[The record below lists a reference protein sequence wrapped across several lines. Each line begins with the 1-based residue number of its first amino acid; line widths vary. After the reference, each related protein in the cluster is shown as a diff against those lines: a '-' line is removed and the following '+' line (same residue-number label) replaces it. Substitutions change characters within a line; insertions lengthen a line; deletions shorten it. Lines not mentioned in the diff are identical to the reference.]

1 MIPREIIEEIR
12 YRNDIEDVIGTYVTL
27 KRAGSN
33 RNGLCPFHGEKTP
46 SFTVFPN
53 TKSFYCFGCGAG
65 GDVVTFIQKIENLDY
80 RDALEF
86 LAKRAGVQIPQDSR
100 NDYPEKGVSRKRV
113 YEMNLEAAKFF
124 RSCLFDANIGTECM
138 RYLTEKRKLSGAVI
152 KHFGLGF
159 APDDFGMLT
168 RHMKAKGF
176 TDEELYTAFL
186 CGKSQKTGR
195 PFDLF
200 RNRMVI
206 PVIDVTGNVVAFS
219 ARSLNPDEKSKKY
232 INTSDTPAFKKS
244 RILFGMNFAKNHC
257 AEQMIL
263 CEGAMDAM
271 AIQAAGFENA
281 VATLGTAITEE
292 HARLLARY
300 TKRVIINYDSDEAGQ
315 RAAYKAM
322 RLLDE
327 VGLEVKVLKLT
338 GAKDADEYVHTY
350 GAEAFR
356 KLLGESRTAFD
367 FKMEN
372 VLALHDVATPTGK
385 INAAK
390 ELVAIIAQTASSVER
405 EIYITAAAAR
415 LGISTEVLGND
426 VKRYRTK
433 MAREYKQKESRELQM
448 SARNFG
454 DRVNPDAAKNPAAAA
469 AEEAVLGLVMLY
481 PEHRRA
487 VCDGGVELT
496 AEHFF
501 TALGKRAFE
510 KICEMEKSEQG
521 FEFSALGEHFTPDEM
536 GRFIRLQQ
544 DRQAL
549 SDNSTQVLESAA
561 AALREA
567 HQRQTERD
575 TGDLQ
580 SELARRRAAMKRKN

>member
-33 RNGLCPFHGEKTP
+33 RNGLCPFHSEKTP
-46 SFTVFPN
+46 SFTVFPA

-65 GDVVTFIQKIENLDY
+65 GDVVTFIQKMENLDY

-86 LAKRAGVQIPQDSR
+86 LAKRAGVQIPQD
-100 NDYPEKGVSRKRV
+100 NKGAYPERGVTKKRV

-124 RSCLFDANIGTECM
+124 RSCLFDPDIGADGM
-138 RYLTEKRKLSGAVI
+138 RYLAENRRLSGAVI

-159 APDDFGMLT
+159 APNDFGALT
-168 RHMKAKGF
+168 KHMKQKGY
-176 TDEELYTAFL
+176 TDEELYAAFL
-186 CGKSQKTGR
+186 CKKSEKTGR

-200 RNRMVI
+200 RNRVI
-206 PVIDVTGNVVAFS
+206 FPVIDTTGNIVAFGGRVLDDS
-219 ARSLNPDEKSKKY
+219 KPKYLNS
-232 INTSDTPAFKKS
+232 SDTPGFKKS
-244 RILFGMNFAKNHC
+244 FVLFGMNYAKKCC

-263 CEGAMDAM
+263 CEGYMDTIAMH
-271 AIQAAGFENA
+271 AAGFENA
-281 VATLGTAITEE
+281 VATLGTAITSE

-315 RAAYKAM
+315 NAAYKAM

-338 GAKDADEYVHTY
+338 GAKDADEYIRTY
-350 GAEAFR
+350 GADAFR
-356 KLLGESRTAFD
+356 QLLGESKTAFD
-367 FKMEN
+367 FKMDN
-372 VLALHDVATPTGK
+372 VLAHHDVSTPTGK

-390 ELVAIIAQTASSVER
+390 ELVEIIAQTASGVER
-405 EIYITAAAAR
+405 EVYIGAAVGK
-415 LGISTEVLGND
+415 LSISAEVLAND
-426 VKRYRTK
+426 VKRYRAR
-433 MAREYKQKESRELQM
+433 MAREQRQKESRDLQM

-454 DRVNPDAAKNPAAAA
+454 DRVNPDAARNPAAAG
-469 AEEAVLGLVMLY
+469 AEEIVLGLMLLY

-487 VCDGGVELT
+487 VCDGKVALT

-501 TALGKRAFE
+501 TSLGKRAFE
-510 KICEMEKSEQG
+510 AICEMEKSEQG
-521 FEFSALGEHFTPDEM
+521 FDFSMMGERFAPDEM
-536 GRFIRLQQ
+536 GRLVRLQQ

-549 SDNSTQVLESAA
+549 SDNGVQVLENAASALVDA
-561 AALREA
+561 R
-567 HQRQTERD
+567 QRQTEREA
-575 TGDLQ
+575 GDLQ
-580 SELARRRAAMKRKN
+580 SEIERRRAAMKRKK

>member
-1 MIPREIIEEIR
+1 MIPREVIEEIR
-12 YRNDIEDVIGTYVTL
+12 YRNDVEDVISTYVTL

-33 RNGLCPFHGEKTP
+33 RNGLCPFHSEKTP
-46 SFTVFPN
+46 SFTVFPA

-80 RDALEF
+80 VDALEF
-86 LAKRAGVQIPQDSR
+86 LAKRAGVQIPQDQSGA
-100 NDYPEKGVSRKRV
+100 YPEKGVTRKRV

-124 RSCLFDANIGTECM
+124 RACLFDPNIGADGM
-138 RYLTEKRKLSGAVI
+138 SYLAEKRKLSGAVI

-159 APDDFGMLT
+159 APNDFGALT
-168 RHMKAKGF
+168 KYMKQKGY
-176 TDEELYTAFL
+176 TDEELYAAFL

-200 RNRMVI
+200 RNRVI
-206 PVIDVTGNVVAFS
+206 FPVIDTAGNIVAFGG
-219 ARSLNPDEKSKKY
+219 RVLDDSKPKY
-232 INTSDTPAFKKS
+232 LNTSDTPGFKKS
-244 RILFGMNFAKNHC
+244 RVLFGMNYARHVC

-263 CEGAMDAM
+263 CEGYMDTIAMH
-271 AIQAAGFENA
+271 AAGFENA
-281 VATLGTAITEE
+281 VATLGTAITSE
-292 HARLLARY
+292 HARLLSRY

-315 RAAYKAM
+315 KAADKAM

-338 GAKDADEYVHTY
+338 GAKDADEYIHTY
-350 GAEAFR
+350 GADAFR
-356 KLLGESRTAFD
+356 SLLGESRTAFD
-367 FKMEN
+367 FKLES
-372 VLALHDVATPTGK
+372 VLAKHDVASATGK
-385 INAAK
+385 INAAR
-390 ELVAIIAQTASSVER
+390 ELVAIIAQSASGVER
-405 EIYITAAAAR
+405 ELYVRSAAER
-415 LGISTEVLGND
+415 LSISGESLAND

-469 AEEAVLGLVMLY
+469 AEETILGLMLLY

-487 VCDGGVELT
+487 VCDGKVVLS
-496 AEHFF
+496 AEQFF
-501 TALGKRAFE
+501 TSLGRRAFE
-510 KICEMEKSEQG
+510 AIYAMECAEQG

-536 GRFIRLQQ
+536 GRLVRLQQ

-549 SDNSTQVLESAA
+549 LNNGIEVLQAA
-561 AALREA
+561 AKALSDEKEKLSGREA
-567 HQRQTERD
+567 
-575 TGDLQ
+575 GDMQ
-580 SELARRRAAMKRKN
+580 AELARRRAAMKKNK